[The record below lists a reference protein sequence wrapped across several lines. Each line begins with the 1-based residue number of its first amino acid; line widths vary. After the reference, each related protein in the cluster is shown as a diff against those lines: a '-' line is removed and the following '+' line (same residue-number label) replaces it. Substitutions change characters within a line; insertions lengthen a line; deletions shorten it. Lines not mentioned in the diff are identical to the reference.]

1 MSDHSLDPIRGKLI
15 RLLRSDPPAKGAPL
29 ALDRWVVGRFSREE
43 IEAMLRAERLYG
55 EHAMSEWL
63 TEILVEAGLLPVPL
77 PLAG

>member
-1 MSDHSLDPIRGKLI
+1 MSDHRLDPIRAKLV
-15 RLLRSDPPAKGAPL
+15 RLLR
-29 ALDRWVVGRFSREE
+29 E
-43 IEAMLRAERLYG
+43 YG